1 MDEERKRKK
10 QKQGE
15 KEQQAPDRDGARRK
29 LLGANMRTARQQLGF
44 TQEHVAE
51 LLGISTEVYGRME
64 RGTIFPRMERFM
76 DLCEKLSVPPD
87 RLLGYASGE
96 PPATGATHPEAWSTV
111 LHRFMPVTQKLTQ
124 PQLLSLRR
132 YLVDLNRLLAGFV
145 EQSAEQPQG
154 GRPRTTQ
161 PHE

>member
-1 MDEERKRKK
+1 MAEARKK
-10 QKQGE
+10 KRMQNDKGT
-15 KEQQAPDRDGARRK
+15 KEQDRASARRK
-29 LLGANMRTARQQLGF
+29 LLGANMRTARERMGF
-44 TQEHVAE
+44 TQEHVAA

-87 RLLGYASGE
+87 RLLGYASAE
-96 PPATGATHPEAWSTV
+96 SPATGAMGQEEWIVV
-111 LHRFMPVTQKLTQ
+111 LHRFMPVTQKLKQ
-124 PQLLSLRR
+124 EQLLSLRR
-132 YLVDLNRLLAGFV
+132 YLLDLSRLLAAFV

-154 GRPRTTQ
+154 GSPSATQ

>member
-1 MDEERKRKK
+1 MAEERRKK
-10 QKQGE
+10 RAQKE
-15 KEQQAPDRDGARRK
+15 KEKELSRADARRK
-29 LLGANMRTARQQLGF
+29 LLGANMRMAREQTGF

-76 DLCEKLSVPPD
+76 DLCEKLRVPPD
-87 RLLGYASGE
+87 RLLGYASAE
-96 PPATGATHPEAWSTV
+96 APATGAMRQEEWSTV
-111 LHRFMPVTQKLTQ
+111 LHRFMPVTQKLTP

-132 YLVDLNRLLAGFV
+132 YLLDLNRLLTAFV
-145 EQSAEQPQG
+145 EQSVEPLHESASSA
-154 GRPRTTQ
+154 TQ